1 MPSTRTS
8 DQDAARSVVRHVVW
22 YRPQQKAPR
31 AGHPLVADQD
41 EVGVVLLRRGD
52 QGLARVVAHDVSLGL
67 DAVLDGFGGALELTL
82 RVTSR
87 ATARTMCTEAP
98 TAEASSEASSI
109 AFSAV
114 FDPSVPPRSS

>member
-1 MPSTRTS
+1 M
-8 DQDAARSVVRHVVW
+8 
-22 YRPQQKAPR
+22 
-31 AGHPLVADQD
+31 
-41 EVGVVLLRRGD
+41 LLRRGD

-67 DAVLDGFGGALELTL
+67 DAGVLDGFGGALELTL

-114 FDPSVPPRSS
+114 FDPSVPTTIVLNMPPNSPLR